1 MLFSPKRSLSNE
13 VFSRPV
19 LRPFL
24 VVLALQAFQQW
35 SGVNAVIFCLKTIFR
50 EAESDAIDENLATVL
65 VGIVQFV
72 ATFGEKMKTSF
83 GSLVIP

>member
-1 MLFSPKRSLSNE
+1 MFDDLL
-13 VFSRPV
+13 SRPV
-19 LRPFL
+19 LQPFL
-24 VVLALQAFQQW
+24 LVMALQAFQQW

-72 ATFGEKMKTSF
+72 ATFG
-83 GSLVIP
+83 GQI

>member
-1 MLFSPKRSLSNE
+1 MFDDLL
-13 VFSRPV
+13 SRPV

-24 VVLALQAFQQW
+24 VVMALQAFQQW

-50 EAESDAIDENLATVL
+50 EAESDAVEENLATVL

-72 ATFGEKMKTSF
+72 ATFGEQ
-83 GSLVIP
+83 I

>member
-1 MLFSPKRSLSNE
+1 MFDDLL
-13 VFSRPV
+13 SRPV

-24 VVLALQAFQQW
+24 VVMALQAFQQW

-50 EAESDAIDENLATVL
+50 EAESDAVEENLATVL

-72 ATFGEKMKTSF
+72 ATFG
-83 GSLVIP
+83 GQI

>member
-1 MLFSPKRSLSNE
+1 MFDDLL
-13 VFSRPV
+13 SRPV
-19 LRPFL
+19 LKPFL
-24 VVLALQAFQQW
+24 LVMALQAFQQW

-72 ATFGEKMKTSF
+72 ATFG
-83 GSLVIP
+83 GQI